1 MADCVIPT
9 FSASAIFS
17 AGIHMPQRTVLYKQF
32 LRQENMYQTS
42 DHLKEMSSG
51 ASFPSQRLA
60 AILSHV
66 PVRI

>member
-1 MADCVIPT
+1 
-9 FSASAIFS
+9 
-17 AGIHMPQRTVLYKQF
+17 MPQRTVLYKQF

-51 ASFPSQRLA
+51 ASIPSQRFA